1 MKKRIWLIMIMTAIL
16 SLFCSGCS
24 LIEQKEKLP
33 EDTLEQFEEAVN
45 NADVEG
51 MIECM
56 DDTSVKALK
65 AGLNATL
72 GVMKAV
78 TGIDLGL
85 SGSDLLDMMPLL
97 QGMAFASG
105 EDMSSMQV
113 DFEVLETRIKNDK
126 ATIFFRDT
134 ISGESTFLNMKK
146 SDGAWYIT
154 MDTKPIDTDQAEHI
168 LYPGQEENADQQ
180 DEKDPLSKI
189 SVRDLLEQLME
200 GNLLKQI
207 IREIIN

>member
-1 MKKRIWLIMIMTAIL
+1 MKKRIWLIMIMAAIL

-45 NADVEG
+45 NADVDG

-134 ISGESTFLNMKK
+134 ISGDSTFLNMKK

-154 MDTKPIDTDQAEHI
+154 MDTKLIDTDQAERI

-180 DEKDPLSKI
+180 DEDDPLSKI
-189 SVRDLLEQLME
+189 SVRDLLEQLLE

-207 IREIIN
+207 IWEIIN